1 MILTITW
8 FLAAVPKWGSE
19 AIEKKALLFHASAW
33 GIPGTLTIILLAMNK
48 FEGDSISGVCF
59 VGLYDGD
66 ALRYFVLAPL
76 CLYVVFG
83 VSLLL
88 AGIISLNRVRVEIPL
103 QKVNQDKLV
112 KFMIQIGV
120 FSTVYLVPLM
130 VVIGCYFYE

>member
-1 MILTITW
+1 M
-8 FLAAVPKWGSE
+8 
-19 AIEKKALLFHASAW
+19 
-33 GIPGTLTIILLAMNK
+33 
-48 FEGDSISGVCF
+48 
-59 VGLYDGD
+59 
-66 ALRYFVLAPL
+66 
-76 CLYVVFG
+76 VVG

-103 QKVNQDKLV
+103 EKENQDKLV